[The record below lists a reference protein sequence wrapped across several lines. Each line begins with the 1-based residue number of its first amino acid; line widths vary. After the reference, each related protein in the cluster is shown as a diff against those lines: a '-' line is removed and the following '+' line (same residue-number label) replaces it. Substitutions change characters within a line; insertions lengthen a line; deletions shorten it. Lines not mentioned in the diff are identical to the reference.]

1 MATAPAQSMRTT
13 GRAMG
18 WMTRRL
24 AGPGT
29 GRPAPW
35 AVVRTAVAL
44 ALPPCIGRATGHA
57 ALGTL
62 AAVPALFTAMI
73 EPGGGYLRH
82 AQVYGLVAVLDPA
95 RNEVA
100 RAEARGDAGTALV
113 AVVDALDAILH
124 TVRDIAD
131 DARASMKT
139 AGGPSAPRWRRLLP
153 RTVRPA

>member
-1 MATAPAQSMRTT
+1 
-13 GRAMG
+13 MG
-18 WMTRRL
+18 YMTRRL

-29 GRPAPW
+29 PRPAPW

-44 ALPPCIGRATGHA
+44 ALPLCIGRATGHA

-62 AAVPALFTAMI
+62 AAVSALFTAMI
-73 EPGGGYLRH
+73 EPGGGYLHH
-82 AQVYGLVAVLDPA
+82 AQVYGVAVLDPA

-100 RAEARGDAGTALV
+100 RAEARGDAGAALV

-139 AGGPSAPRWRRLLP
+139 AAGASAPRGRRLLP